1 MNEENKRIN
10 ILRRDYGGLSE
21 SEYNRL
27 QKQFKCDLVFAYNK
41 KVNEIVSVINN
52 RASNDK
58 DKLWLLFDYF
68 TKEDMK
74 YDLNRVHSNGLVSH
88 PGYTFSNYEL
98 FKVSQVEKYPAVLFN
113 KGVCITFSKAFEDIC
128 NNKLNIPCRI
138 VNGYTGLQHAWNI
151 VLLDGE
157 VKHIDVAY
165 ALINR
170 NRIDKRN
177 FFLQSLDDIKNIS
190 GDRTVESNIFEL
202 KEEMLEQYKNI
213 HPQIR
218 IIPKISIL
226 NDNDSKKGRRI

>member
-1 MNEENKRIN
+1 M
-10 ILRRDYGGLSE
+10 
-21 SEYNRL
+21 
-27 QKQFKCDLVFAYNK
+27 
-41 KVNEIVSVINN
+41 
-52 RASNDK
+52 
-58 DKLWLLFDYF
+58 
-68 TKEDMK
+68 
-74 YDLNRVHSNGLVSH
+74 VSH

-98 FKVSQVEKYPAVLFN
+98 FKVSQNEKYPAVLFN

-157 VKHIDVAY
+157 VKHIDIAY

-170 NRIDKRN
+170 NRIDKKY
-177 FFLQSLDDIKNIS
+177 FFLQSLENIENIS

-202 KEEMLEQYKNI
+202 KKEMLEQYKSI

-218 IIPKISIL
+218 IIPKISIIDN
-226 NDNDSKKGRRI
+226 NDLKKGRRKL